1 MVKVFPV
8 MRAAVTFSV
17 RGYEAM
23 FGWAQAV
30 SHIHGDGVE
39 KRFTVDLAPS
49 VQGNDFPCCEVGYKP
64 STLDAPC
71 NRPRT
76 DMAWRAYTFLFR
88 FISQPRREPSRRV
101 YPIVGFMRGYVLS
114 DRGKKVAVTEFRE
127 MGASEWERIFPR
139 CLRKFQG
146 GMLWRR
152 RTRCRQSPD
161 GAVNPRRGQ
170 DFPCSFD
177 TVPMMNERRKVPQ
190 HHPMERSAWNR
201 TRSGS
206 EPSTGPT
213 GPGAFSQLEAVS
225 K

>member
-1 MVKVFPV
+1 MVKGFPV
-8 MRAAVTFSV
+8 MRAAVTFSGK
-17 RGYEAM
+17 GYEAM

-152 RTRCRQSPD
+152 RTRC
-161 GAVNPRRGQ
+161 
-170 DFPCSFD
+170 
-177 TVPMMNERRKVPQ
+177 
-190 HHPMERSAWNR
+190 
-201 TRSGS
+201 
-206 EPSTGPT
+206 
-213 GPGAFSQLEAVS
+213 
-225 K
+225 